1 MTTTTR
7 SAAWEAYAARYL
19 GDVLSAL
26 EQSPKAIHAFFSAF
40 TSHPDPAGSATRPG
54 AVAAVVVFLVVI
66 LTIAGGVRS
75 VIRRA
80 ARTT

>member
-1 MTTTTR
+1 MTTTP
-7 SAAWEAYAARYL
+7 SPAWEAYATRYL

-26 EQSPKAIHAFFSAF
+26 EQSPKAIHAFISAF

-54 AVAAVVVFLVVI
+54 AIAAVVVILALI
-66 LTIAGGVRS
+66 LTIAGRVRS

-80 ARTT
+80 TRTT